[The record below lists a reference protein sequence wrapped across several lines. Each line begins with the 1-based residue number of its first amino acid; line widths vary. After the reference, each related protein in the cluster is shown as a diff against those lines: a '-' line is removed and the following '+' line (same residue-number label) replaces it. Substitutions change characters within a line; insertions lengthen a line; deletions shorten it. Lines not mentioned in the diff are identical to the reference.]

1 MNKSP
6 SNSRYVATHDNMRS
20 ERFRPWYN
28 LIILH
33 PLTNFNLGGM
43 AVVDVVV
50 VVAAVV
56 VVGRLVWFVQVLD
69 SKFVC
74 DDKASGFSCQYP
86 IYYYLVPYSF
96 LVFISLS

>member
-1 MNKSP
+1 
-6 SNSRYVATHDNMRS
+6 
-20 ERFRPWYN
+20 
-28 LIILH
+28 
-33 PLTNFNLGGM
+33 M

-50 VVAAVV
+50 VVAAAV

-96 LVFISLS
+96 LMFISSS